1 MTSEIVRARLEAM
14 GPWAAEWYEER
25 SAIKEYEGGVGRAV
39 AESEAWREVRRGL
52 DFSYSAAVQYYG
64 KGKARWHRIEK
75 TRLGERLRRRGG
87 VVLVAGSRCL

>member
-39 AESEAWREVRRGL
+39 AESEAWREVL
-52 DFSYSAAVQYYG
+52 EES
-64 KGKARWHRIEK
+64 E
-75 TRLGERLRRRGG
+75 RRRSSE
-87 VVLVAGSRCL
+87 GSPGA